1 MSFLVDK
8 FTSSRVD
15 SFANHKVQSSIF
27 KVQSSRLLHGK
38 TVQRTMLLDNRRGIY
53 RNDVTVGKGRPND
66 VECLP
71 VLFVLLISWN
81 YHRPINDY
89 EVGVSG
95 WQTLAFVVNRLGYGE
110 LEQSIGL
117 AFYGAKR
124 FQLLFHFFEIV
135 VLHVLLVIG
144 TYI

>member
-1 MSFLVDK
+1 M
-8 FTSSRVD
+8 
-15 SFANHKVQSSIF
+15 F
-27 KVQSSRLLHGK
+27 KVQSLHLLHGEA
-38 TVQRTMLLDNRRGIY
+38 VQRTMLLDNRCGIY

-66 VECLP
+66 VKCLP
-71 VLFVLLISWN
+71 VQFTLLIGRD
-81 YHRPINDY
+81 YHRPINDN

-95 WQTLAFVVNRLGYGE
+95 WQTFTLVENRLGYRE

-117 AFYGAKR
+117 AFNGAKR
-124 FQLLFHFFEIV
+124 FQLSFHFFEIV